1 MFQKNSCA
9 QTVVPEPQEN
19 INQNSY
25 LSRLAVAGE

>member
-1 MFQKNSCA
+1 MLQKYWCA
-9 QTVVPEPQEN
+9 QTVVPVPKEN